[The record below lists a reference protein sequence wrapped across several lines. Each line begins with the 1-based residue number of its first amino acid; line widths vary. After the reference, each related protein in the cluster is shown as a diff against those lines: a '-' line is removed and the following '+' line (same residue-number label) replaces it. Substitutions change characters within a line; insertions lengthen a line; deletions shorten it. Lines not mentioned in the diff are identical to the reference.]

1 MADKLSMRQHPE
13 RAPASAAMLSPSK
26 SNDANAKPLLLKT
39 LLYAK
44 HAGFA
49 VNFDGRPDA
58 DVESL
63 SPLALGQVVS
73 SITPDAQ
80 RAWASCGLPGGPPDK
95 ERPGAAELSDIL
107 AACVG
112 APGEESVQQQLR
124 LWLGRHGGF
133 DTSSNKKQQWPT
145 FLPKE
150 KLSRPNGLE
159 AEAFRASGQADGQ
172 AGAVPLSIEIKVQNA
187 TKTDVSGPTD
197 QDMLVLRQSV
207 DRVVPLLQM
216 YGYLSKAA
224 SIASTG
230 RCSWL
235 VVARRDPACLG
246 NKGAVIIHRL
256 PTTQVGS
263 LWFNLCEQGL
273 LFFLTSDGPRLLV
286 AIRAAGLQPA
296 ACRVLFAAKSSS
308 RVYKVTPATT
318 FYFPSS
324 ERTCLAVVGHGEEI
338 LAIKVVDDTK
348 EFSNESHVLSLLATT
363 RADFYALGCVPGGWY
378 KGCPLE
384 LAADRPRIE
393 EVAGTWWS
401 FKDPSELLPDDA
413 GGCILMRCADR
424 HLASPTDM
432 CAAVEAAVVGLRAAH
447 SLNWCH
453 CDLRTDNILHFS
465 EGWQLTDWGMA
476 CPADTRYTIS
486 SKTSQGRRAGT
497 HVRKLLQ
504 QSSSDQVNTVWT
516 AQDDWEMLAMMP
528 YEEWASSFLASS

>member
-1 MADKLSMRQHPE
+1 M
-13 RAPASAAMLSPSK
+13 
-26 SNDANAKPLLLKT
+26 
-39 LLYAK
+39 
-44 HAGFA
+44 
-49 VNFDGRPDA
+49 
-58 DVESL
+58 
-63 SPLALGQVVS
+63 
-73 SITPDAQ
+73 
-80 RAWASCGLPGGPPDK
+80 
-95 ERPGAAELSDIL
+95 
-107 AACVG
+107 
-112 APGEESVQQQLR
+112 
-124 LWLGRHGGF
+124 
-133 DTSSNKKQQWPT
+133 
-145 FLPKE
+145 
-150 KLSRPNGLE
+150 
-159 AEAFRASGQADGQ
+159 
-172 AGAVPLSIEIKVQNA
+172 
-187 TKTDVSGPTD
+187 
-197 QDMLVLRQSV
+197 
-207 DRVVPLLQM
+207 
-216 YGYLSKAA
+216 
-224 SIASTG
+224 
-230 RCSWL
+230 
-235 VVARRDPACLG
+235 
-246 NKGAVIIHRL
+246 
-256 PTTQVGS
+256 
-263 LWFNLCEQGL
+263 
-273 LFFLTSDGPRLLV
+273 

-324 ERTCLAVVGHGEEI
+324 ERTCLAVVGHGEET

-516 AQDDWEMLAMMP
+516 AQDDWEMLALMP
-528 YEEWASSFLASS
+528 YEQWANSFFG